1 MADIEDVC
9 DSKKSDFMSAGSSI
23 ITSINYKVAILLLF
37 ISFIIFSDLFV
48 DSVLAPIPEAVIA
61 GQVTTKGTL
70 IQIIFLI
77 IGYIASDLSVK
88 YELIWPTNA
97 PRVACVIR

>member
-1 MADIEDVC
+1 MADIEDIH
-9 DSKKSDFMSAGSSI
+9 DSKKSDFMTAGSSI

-88 YELIWPTNA
+88 YELI
-97 PRVACVIR
+97 